1 MVDQA
6 SLSKKTK
13 NSGNKQLFN
22 MSHGHWISW
31 ISQQHEEDCGMCM
44 GALQLK
50 SCLSSDVQNNQL

>member
-6 SLSKKTK
+6 SFNKKTK
-13 NSGNKQLFN
+13 NSGDKQLFN
-22 MSHGHWISW
+22 MSHWISW

-50 SCLSSDVQNNQL
+50 SCLPSDVQNNQL

>member
-6 SLSKKTK
+6 SFNNKTK
-13 NSGNKQLFN
+13 NSGNKELFN
-22 MSHGHWISW
+22 MSHWISW
-31 ISQQHEEDCGMCM
+31 ISQQREEDCGMCM